1 MNNNTIGKLIAEIR
15 KEKDMTQK
23 ELAEKLNITDRAVSK
38 WERGICCPDI
48 SLLEDLSKILD
59 VPIHNLISGK
69 RNNEKITEDT
79 ITKTIKYANDSIRK
93 KIFRISNNILIGII
107 IISLTLL
114 VFFNIKL
121 QIQFNSKYKTNF
133 YPYILE
139 KCLVNFDNIET
150 NLDVISEN
158 QGKYSD
164 EDYKYIINTINE
176 LKDNILVNKDRELL
190 KRNYYSHNEII
201 DYYKRSINYN
211 IYTDLYQNNIYHR
224 LINYDKE
231 IFNNLDGFYTSLN
244 TYNNSLSNLQEF
256 YINDNYYLYIFSK
269 TKVANSVV
277 NNLCSTYQLYNL
289 LLENI
294 IMAGE
299 INE

>member
-1 MNNNTIGKLIAEIR
+1 MNNNIGKLIAELR
-15 KEKDMTQK
+15 KEKCMTQK

-59 VPIHNLISGK
+59 IPIHNLISGK
-69 RNNEKITEDT
+69 RNKEKITEDT
-79 ITKTIKYANDSIRK
+79 ITNTIKYANDSIRK

-107 IISLTLL
+107 IIALTLL

-121 QIQFNSKYKTNF
+121 QIQFNSKYKTDL

-150 NLDVISEN
+150 NLDVILEN

-164 EDYKYIINTINE
+164 EDYKYIINTINK
-176 LKDNILVNKDRELL
+176 LKDNILINKDRELL
-190 KRNYYSHNEII
+190 KRNYYSHTEII

-231 IFNNLDGFYTSLN
+231 IFNNLDEYYNLLN
-244 TYNNSLSNLQEF
+244 KYNNSLSNLQEF
-256 YINDNYYLYIFSK
+256 YINDNYYTYIFSK

-277 NNLCSTYQLYNL
+277 NNIRSTYQLYNL

>member
-1 MNNNTIGKLIAEIR
+1 MNNNIGKLIAELR
-15 KEKDMTQK
+15 KEKCMTQK

-107 IISLTLL
+107 IIALTLL

-121 QIQFNSKYKTNF
+121 QIQFNSKYKTDL

-150 NLDVISEN
+150 NLDVILEN

-164 EDYKYIINTINE
+164 EDYKYIINTINK
-176 LKDNILVNKDRELL
+176 LKDNILINKDRELL
-190 KRNYYSHNEII
+190 KRNYYSHTEII

-231 IFNNLDGFYTSLN
+231 IFNNLDEYYNLLN
-244 TYNNSLSNLQEF
+244 KYNNSLSNLQEF
-256 YINDNYYLYIFSK
+256 YINDNYYTYIFSK

-277 NNLCSTYQLYNL
+277 NNIRSTYQLYNL

>member
-1 MNNNTIGKLIAEIR
+1 MNNNIGKLIAELR
-15 KEKDMTQK
+15 KEKCMTQK

-59 VPIHNLISGK
+59 IPIHNLISGK
-69 RNNEKITEDT
+69 RNKEKITEDT
-79 ITKTIKYANDSIRK
+79 ITNTIKYANDSIRK

-107 IISLTLL
+107 IIALTLL

-121 QIQFNSKYKTNF
+121 QIHFNSKYKTDL

-150 NLDVISEN
+150 NLDVILEN

-164 EDYKYIINTINE
+164 EDYKYIINTINK
-176 LKDNILVNKDRELL
+176 LKDNILINKDRELL
-190 KRNYYSHNEII
+190 KRNYYSHTEII

-211 IYTDLYQNNIYHR
+211 IYTDLYQNNIYHK

-231 IFNNLDGFYTSLN
+231 IFNNLDEYYNLLN
-244 TYNNSLSNLQEF
+244 KYNNSLSNLQEF
-256 YINDNYYLYIFSK
+256 YINDNYYTYIFSK

-277 NNLCSTYQLYNL
+277 NNIRSTYQLYNL

>member
-1 MNNNTIGKLIAEIR
+1 MNNNTIGKLIAELR
-15 KEKDMTQK
+15 KEKGMTQK

-38 WERGICCPDI
+38 WEREICCPDI

-59 VPIHNLISGK
+59 IPIHNLISGK
-69 RNNEKITEDT
+69 RNKEKITEDT
-79 ITKTIKYANDSIRK
+79 ITNTIKYANDSIRK

-107 IISLTLL
+107 IIALTLL

-121 QIQFNSKYKTNF
+121 QIQFNSKYKTDL

-150 NLDVISEN
+150 NLDVILEN

-164 EDYKYIINTINE
+164 EDYKYIINTINK
-176 LKDNILVNKDRELL
+176 LKDNILINKDRELL
-190 KRNYYSHNEII
+190 KRNYYSHTEII

-231 IFNNLDGFYTSLN
+231 IFNNLDGFYTLLN

-277 NNLCSTYQLYNL
+277 NNIRSTYQLYNL

>member
-1 MNNNTIGKLIAEIR
+1 MNNNIGKLIAELR
-15 KEKDMTQK
+15 KEKCMTQK

-59 VPIHNLISGK
+59 IPIHNLISGK
-69 RNNEKITEDT
+69 RNKEKITEDT
-79 ITKTIKYANDSIRK
+79 ITNTIKYANDSIRK

-107 IISLTLL
+107 IIALTLL
-114 VFFNIKL
+114 VFFKKKL
-121 QIQFNSKYKTNF
+121 QIHFNSKYKTDL

-150 NLDVISEN
+150 NLDVILEN

-164 EDYKYIINTINE
+164 EDYKYIINTINK
-176 LKDNILVNKDRELL
+176 LKDNILINKDRELL
-190 KRNYYSHNEII
+190 KRNYYSHTEII

-211 IYTDLYQNNIYHR
+211 IYTDLYQNNIYHK

-231 IFNNLDGFYTSLN
+231 IFNNLDEYYNLLN
-244 TYNNSLSNLQEF
+244 KYNNSLSNLQEF
-256 YINDNYYLYIFSK
+256 YINDNYYTYIFSK

-277 NNLCSTYQLYNL
+277 NNIRSTYQLYNL

>member
-1 MNNNTIGKLIAEIR
+1 MNNNIGKLIAELR
-15 KEKDMTQK
+15 KEKCMTQK

-59 VPIHNLISGK
+59 IPIHNLISGK
-69 RNNEKITEDT
+69 RNKEKITEDT
-79 ITKTIKYANDSIRK
+79 ITNTIKYANDSIRK

-121 QIQFNSKYKTNF
+121 QIQFNSKYKTDL

-150 NLDVISEN
+150 NLDVILEN

-164 EDYKYIINTINE
+164 EDYKYIINTINK
-176 LKDNILVNKDRELL
+176 LKDNILINKDRELL
-190 KRNYYSHNEII
+190 KRNYYSHTEII

-231 IFNNLDGFYTSLN
+231 IFNNLDEYYNLLN
-244 TYNNSLSNLQEF
+244 KYNNSLSNLQEF
-256 YINDNYYLYIFSK
+256 YINDNYYTYIFSK

-277 NNLCSTYQLYNL
+277 NNIRSTYQLYNL

>member
-1 MNNNTIGKLIAEIR
+1 MNNNIGKLIAELR
-15 KEKDMTQK
+15 KEKCMTQK

-59 VPIHNLISGK
+59 IPIHNLISGK
-69 RNNEKITEDT
+69 RNKEKITEDT
-79 ITKTIKYANDSIRK
+79 ITNTIKYANDSIRK

-107 IISLTLL
+107 IIALTLL

-121 QIQFNSKYKTNF
+121 QIQFNSKYKTDL

-150 NLDVISEN
+150 NLDVILEN

-164 EDYKYIINTINE
+164 EDYKYIINTINK
-176 LKDNILVNKDRELL
+176 LKDNILINKDRELL
-190 KRNYYSHNEII
+190 KRNYYSHTEII

-211 IYTDLYQNNIYHR
+211 IYTDLYQNNIYHK

-231 IFNNLDGFYTSLN
+231 IFNNLDEYYNLLN
-244 TYNNSLSNLQEF
+244 KYNNSLSNLQEF
-256 YINDNYYLYIFSK
+256 YINDNYYTYIFSK

-277 NNLCSTYQLYNL
+277 NNIRSTYQLYNL

-294 IMAGE
+294 IIAGE

>member
-1 MNNNTIGKLIAEIR
+1 MNNNTIGKLIAELR
-15 KEKDMTQK
+15 KEKGMTQK

-38 WERGICCPDI
+38 WEREICCPDI

-59 VPIHNLISGK
+59 IPIHNLISGK
-69 RNNEKITEDT
+69 RNKEKITEDT
-79 ITKTIKYANDSIRK
+79 ITNTIKYANDSIRK

-107 IISLTLL
+107 IIALTLL

-121 QIQFNSKYKTNF
+121 QIQFNSKYKTDF
-133 YPYILE
+133 YPYNLE

-176 LKDNILVNKDRELL
+176 LKDNILINKDRELL
-190 KRNYYSHNEII
+190 KRNYYSHTEII

-211 IYTDLYQNNIYHR
+211 IYTDLYQNNIYHK

-231 IFNNLDGFYTSLN
+231 IFNNLDEFYTSLN

-256 YINDNYYLYIFSK
+256 YINDNYYTYIFSK

-277 NNLCSTYQLYNL
+277 NNIRSTYQLYNL

>member
-1 MNNNTIGKLIAEIR
+1 MNNNIGKLIAELR
-15 KEKDMTQK
+15 KEKCMTQK

-59 VPIHNLISGK
+59 IPIHNLISGK
-69 RNNEKITEDT
+69 RNKEKITEDT
-79 ITKTIKYANDSIRK
+79 ITNTIKYANDSIRK

-107 IISLTLL
+107 IIALTLL

-121 QIQFNSKYKTNF
+121 QIQFNSKYKTDL

-150 NLDVISEN
+150 NLDVILEN

-164 EDYKYIINTINE
+164 EDYKYIINTINK
-176 LKDNILVNKDRELL
+176 LKDNILINKDRELL
-190 KRNYYSHNEII
+190 KRNYYSHTEII

-211 IYTDLYQNNIYHR
+211 IYTDLYQNNIYHK

-231 IFNNLDGFYTSLN
+231 IFNNLDEYYNLLN
-244 TYNNSLSNLQEF
+244 KYNNSLSNLQEF
-256 YINDNYYLYIFSK
+256 YINDNYYTYIFSK

-277 NNLCSTYQLYNL
+277 NNIRSTYQLYNL

>member
-1 MNNNTIGKLIAEIR
+1 MNNQTIGNLISELR
-15 KEKDMTQK
+15 KEKGMTQR

-59 VPIHNLISGK
+59 IPIHNLISGK
-69 RNNEKITEDT
+69 RSKEKITEDT
-79 ITKTIKYANDSIRK
+79 ITNTIKYANDSIRK
-93 KIFRISNNILIGII
+93 KIFRISNNILMGII

-114 VFFNIKL
+114 VVFNIKL
-121 QIQFNSKYKTNF
+121 LIQFNSKYKTDF

-139 KCLVNFDNIET
+139 ECLDNFNEIE
-150 NLDVISEN
+150 NSLEIISSN

-164 EDYKYIINTINE
+164 EDYKYIMNTINE
-176 LKDNILVNKDRELL
+176 LKDNILVNNDRELL
-190 KRNYYSHNEII
+190 ERNYYNYTEII

-211 IYTDLYQNNIYHR
+211 KYTSLYQNNIYHK

-231 IFNNLDGFYTSLN
+231 IFNNLDEYYILLN
-244 TYNNSLSNLQEF
+244 RYNNSSSNLQDF
-256 YINDNYYLYIFSK
+256 YINNSYYTYNFSK
-269 TKVANSVV
+269 IKVANSVV

-289 LLENI
+289 LLKNI

-299 INE
+299 IDE